1 MNKHAASQ
9 PRTLTRRRFL
19 GVSGA
24 TLAAPYLLSS
34 CVAGQTSKPNFLF
47 IMLDDMAPWMLEHMP
62 TVLGR
67 ISAEGM
73 TFKNFYGAQPLC
85 SPNRATFLTGRY
97 PHNHTIINNDGAAR
111 QFREKRLDQDT
122 FATQLKSAGGYKN
135 GFVGKYFNGYAASSE
150 NRYVPPG
157 WDYWV
162 GLASDGNPTIRATVN
177 GRWSDTGVSVSQEA
191 KWLADHVDS
200 FIRNN
205 ASVPWFCFYGPRA
218 PHGPYTPSPA
228 SEHYADDIPLRRP
241 ANFNEPDGMSDK
253 PTGVG
258 LSRTAL
264 TRRDIAK
271 LERLQEGS
279 LEELQDVDVQVD
291 KLLDSLSTTGLL
303 ANTYVFFTSDNGFML
318 GENRQ
323 TGKNWPYEASAKLPL
338 VIRGPGVDVGSSG
351 ALASMVDVRATLA
364 NLAGVAGDVAYDGR
378 SLADLF
384 SGTHTTWRKRLLF
397 ESPPYT
403 TNVGWFALFEPPHI
417 YVEWSTG
424 AKELYDLVADPGE
437 LESLH
442 ASRPELVITYS
453 SRLAALKT
461 AQGDALRQAEATPSW
476 WKALRL

>member
-384 SGTHTTWRKRLLF
+384 SGTHTTWRERLLF